1 VLAVLVLVV
10 YVQRLESCE
19 REGKN
24 LVNCGDIGCIADE
37 TWTSFKTRIRT

>member
-1 VLAVLVLVV
+1 VLAVLVLV

-24 LVNCGDIGCIADE
+24 LVNCGDLGCIAGE